1 MSGDA
6 DRTVVIRGAMRTI
19 EYAVCSNASMP
30 AREFIEDELSQAEQA
45 TLLALFKRMADHGSV
60 PNREQFKVV
69 RGKLFEF
76 KKHQIRVF
84 CFRKDDR
91 WLLTNGYRKKK
102 DRLDR
107 GEVERAERIM
117 DAHLQ
122 REARKKEER
131 TK

>member
-6 DRTVVIRGAMRTI
+6 DRTVVVRGAMRTI

-30 AREFIEDELSQAEQA
+30 AREFIEDELSQAE
-45 TLLALFKRMADHGSV
+45 
-60 PNREQFKVV
+60 
-69 RGKLFEF
+69 
-76 KKHQIRVF
+76 
-84 CFRKDDR
+84 
-91 WLLTNGYRKKK
+91 
-102 DRLDR
+102 
-107 GEVERAERIM
+107 RIM